1 MEFIDPKKI
10 IGLGTGSTVNFLIHK
25 IHESYILKG
34 KPLNAVST
42 SRETTSLAKSLGI
55 NIVDLDQ
62 VHELDV
68 VIDGA
73 DEVDPENN
81 LIKGGG
87 GALLM
92 EKIVASCSKQFI
104 IIVDSSKIVS
114 NLGKFPLP
122 VEVVQF
128 GSERIKDSIERFLIS
143 LGYQTPKVTFRRS
156 DTNKYVTDQQN
167 YILDLHLNEILDAKT
182 LSQGLLQIVGVVEV
196 GLFLDMASKIII
208 GNDDGSCKVI

>member
-10 IGLGTGSTVNFLIHK
+10 FGLGTGSTVNFLIHK

-34 KPLNAVST
+34 HPLNAVST
-42 SRETTSLAKSLGI
+42 SRETTCLAKSLGI

-62 VHELDV
+62 VDELDV

-128 GSERIKDSIERFLIS
+128 GSERIKVSIERFLSS
-143 LGYQTPKVTFRRS
+143 LGYQKPKVTFRRS

-167 YILDLHLNEILDAKT
+167 YILDLHLNEILDPKT
-182 LSQGLLQIVGVVEV
+182 LSIGLLQIVGVVEV
-196 GLFLDMASKIII
+196 GLFIDMASKIII